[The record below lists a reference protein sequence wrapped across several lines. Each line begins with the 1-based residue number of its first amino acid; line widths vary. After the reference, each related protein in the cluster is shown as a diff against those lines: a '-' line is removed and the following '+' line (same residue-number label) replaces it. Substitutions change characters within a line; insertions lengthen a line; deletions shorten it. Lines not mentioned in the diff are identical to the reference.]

1 VGDDEG
7 AGPDPVGADGRSC
20 LLVVD
25 DEPLNRDL
33 LRRTL
38 KRDFEVV
45 EAEDAREA
53 MLVLDA
59 RADVALILCD
69 QLMPGRS
76 GTELAREVRA
86 LRPALPF
93 VLMTG
98 YDDDPEVTAAR
109 TNGSVAAVIAKPWQ
123 VPALRGLLARL
134 LRK

>member
-1 VGDDEG
+1 MAE
-7 AGPDPVGADGRSC
+7 AALARLPC

-53 MLVLDA
+53 LVVLGERD
-59 RADVALILCD
+59 DVALVLSD

-86 LRPALPF
+86 IRPALPF
-93 VLMTG
+93 VLLTG
-98 YDDDPEVTAAR
+98 YDDDPDVAAAR
-109 TNGSVAAVIAKPWQ
+109 TSGFVAAVVAKPWQ
-123 VPALRGLLARL
+123 APALRGLVARL
-134 LRK
+134 LGK

>member
-1 VGDDEG
+1 M
-7 AGPDPVGADGRSC
+7 APLPC

-25 DEPLNRDL
+25 DEPLNREL

-38 KRDFEVV
+38 KREFEVV

-53 MLVLDA
+53 MTVIVA
-59 RADVALILCD
+59 RTDVALVLCD

-93 VLMTG
+93 VLLTG
-98 YDDDPEVTAAR
+98 YDDDPEVEAAASS
-109 TNGSVAAVIAKPWQ
+109 GWVAAVVAKPWQ
-123 VPALRGLLARL
+123 GPALKVLVGKLLGSR
-134 LRK
+134 

>member
-1 VGDDEG
+1 VAE
-7 AGPDPVGADGRSC
+7 AALAPLPC

-53 MLVLDA
+53 MVVLGERD
-59 RADVALILCD
+59 DVALVLCD

-86 LRPALPF
+86 MRPALPF
-93 VLMTG
+93 VLLTG
-98 YDDDPEVTAAR
+98 YDDDPDVTAAR
-109 TNGSVAAVIAKPWQ
+109 TSGFVAAVVAKPWQ
-123 VPALRGLLARL
+123 APALRGLVARL
-134 LRK
+134 LGK

>member
-1 VGDDEG
+1 V
-7 AGPDPVGADGRSC
+7 ADRELPC

-45 EAEDAREA
+45 EAEDAKEA
-53 MLVLDA
+53 LEVLGA
-59 RADVALILCD
+59 RSDVALILCD
-69 QLMPGRS
+69 QLMPGLS

-93 VLMTG
+93 VLLTG
-98 YDDDPEVTAAR
+98 YDDDPEVTAAHS
-109 TNGSVAAVIAKPWQ
+109 GGWVAAVVPKPWRGT
-123 VPALRGLLARL
+123 ALRGMVARL
-134 LRK
+134 LGRE

>member
-1 VGDDEG
+1 MAE
-7 AGPDPVGADGRSC
+7 AAPARTC

-53 MLVLDA
+53 MAVLEG
-59 RADVALILCD
+59 RADVALVLCD

-86 LRPALPF
+86 LRP
-93 VLMTG
+93 G
-98 YDDDPEVTAAR
+98 I
-109 TNGSVAAVIAKPWQ
+109 S
-123 VPALRGLLARL
+123 
-134 LRK
+134 

>member
-1 VGDDEG
+1 VAE
-7 AGPDPVGADGRSC
+7 AALARLPC

-53 MLVLDA
+53 LVVLGERD
-59 RADVALILCD
+59 DVALVLCD

-86 LRPALPF
+86 MRPELPF
-93 VLMTG
+93 VLLTG
-98 YDDDPEVTAAR
+98 YDDDPDVTAAR
-109 TNGSVAAVIAKPWQ
+109 TGGFVAAVVAKPWQ
-123 VPALRGLLARL
+123 APALRGLVARL
-134 LRK
+134 LGK

>member
-1 VGDDEG
+1 VVERVR
-7 AGPDPVGADGRSC
+7 PC

-38 KRDFEVV
+38 KRDFEVI

-53 MLVLDA
+53 MAVIDA
-59 RADVALILCD
+59 RADVALVLSD

-76 GTELAREVRA
+76 GTELARELRV
-86 LRPALPF
+86 LRPTLPF

-98 YDDDPEVTAAR
+98 YDDDPEVAAAR
-109 TNGSVAAVIAKPWQ
+109 DEGWVAEVIAKPWQ
-123 VPALRGLLARL
+123 APALRGLLARL
-134 LRK
+134 LGK

>member
-1 VGDDEG
+1 MAEPQL
-7 AGPDPVGADGRSC
+7 ARLPC

-53 MLVLDA
+53 LVVLGERD
-59 RADVALILCD
+59 DVALVLCD

-76 GTELAREVRA
+76 GTELAREVRV
-86 LRPALPF
+86 LRPTLPF
-93 VLMTG
+93 VLLTG

-109 TNGSVAAVIAKPWQ
+109 TGGLLAAVVAKPWQ
-123 VPALRGLLARL
+123 APALRGLVAKL
-134 LRK
+134 LGR